1 MSETPVL
8 QEKTQRAIT
17 ITTEAII
24 EELDHLPSE
33 YLPDVLQ
40 FIQFLEYKAQAPL
53 DDHSEDE
60 SLWDA
65 VQANQVYKEQHP
77 DEELERYKSG
87 ADFLKAMAD
96 L

>member
-8 QEKTQRAIT
+8 QEKTHVLVKVTPET
-17 ITTEAII
+17 IVEA
-24 EELDHLPSE
+24 LDHLPPE

-40 FIQFLEYKAQAPL
+40 FIQFLEYKLQASPA
-53 DDHSEDE
+53 DHAEDE
-60 SLWDA
+60 ALWDA
-65 VQANQVYKEQHP
+65 VQANQTYKEQHP

-87 ADFLKAMAD
+87 ADFLKAVAD